1 MGLRGLGYSAL
12 GSIEREIETPESRSK
27 YLDRNERLWCCWTH
41 ESTMARW
48 LREASVVIAK
58 AIVLML
64 LSSAVCMAPAMAQST
79 PVISPTNGSF
89 ATEQTVTITTS
100 SGSCYYTLD
109 GSVPTTS
116 SIPYTGSFSVNSP
129 TQVNAVSY
137 LSPNYSSVST
147 AYLDVDPALAPVLQT
162 GLILR
167 LRAGLGVVASG
178 SPTYVSLWN
187 DLSGQGNNASGTS
200 GSQPTFVYSGANF
213 LQAVKF
219 NGSSQFLSFPSLSTT
234 SFTGLTMF
242 VVLQPSAITA
252 SARIVDF
259 GDGASGND
267 ILFQIAS
274 SGSNCQFWTYSGTSG
289 TYAQSASALNAGQ
302 AVLLD
307 AVQSG
312 NSATFNVNGTPGT
325 TNSSMNSIPF
335 VTLSSNV
342 LGQAS
347 NGGNYYPGQISE
359 VLLYSTALTSSQI
372 TAIEAYLIQKYQ
384 LSSIAPAAPIVSVS
398 SGTLSGPTQ
407 VVISSQPGTTTYIT
421 TDGTTPTTSSQIY
434 SGGPLTISFSQT
446 LKAISVKSG
455 VASSGAS
462 ATYTLDSGLWP
473 APSSSDPATPAINLQ
488 LPAPGI

>member
-1 MGLRGLGYSAL
+1 M
-12 GSIEREIETPESRSK
+12 
-27 YLDRNERLWCCWTH
+27 
-41 ESTMARW
+41 
-48 LREASVVIAK
+48 
-58 AIVLML
+58 
-64 LSSAVCMAPAMAQST
+64 
-79 PVISPTNGSF
+79 
-89 ATEQTVTITTS
+89 
-100 SGSCYYTLD
+100 
-109 GSVPTTS
+109 PTTS

-147 AYLDVDPALAPVLQT
+147 AYLDVDSGLAPILQT

-234 SFTGLTMF
+234 FSGLTMF
-242 VVLQPSAITA
+242 AVLQPSAITA
-252 SARIVDF
+252 SARIIDF
-259 GDGASGND
+259 GQGSSGND
-267 ILFQIAS
+267 ILFQIAA
-274 SGSNCQFWTYSGTSG
+274 SGSNGQFWTYSGTSG

-302 AVLLD
+302 PVLLD

-312 NSATFNVNGTPGT
+312 NSATFNVNGMPGT
-325 TNSSMNSIPF
+325 TNSSMNSIPS
-335 VTLSSNV
+335 VTLSSNF

-372 TAIEAYLIQKYQ
+372 MAIEAYLFRNINCHRLRRQR
-384 LSSIAPAAPIVSVS
+384 
-398 SGTLSGPTQ
+398 
-407 VVISSQPGTTTYIT
+407 
-421 TDGTTPTTSSQIY
+421 
-434 SGGPLTISFSQT
+434 
-446 LKAISVKSG
+446 
-455 VASSGAS
+455 
-462 ATYTLDSGLWP
+462 
-473 APSSSDPATPAINLQ
+473 PS
-488 LPAPGI
+488 